1 MAQQHTPSHHS
12 QDSDPEAEQEQTAPA
27 HQASES
33 SQSPQTSD
41 PETASPAAA
50 TAADRGP
57 AASAPEE
64 AAPEGAAPGD
74 TGPRSAAPEPAASAP
89 DEAAP
94 QAATPES
101 AGPQGAGPAPEAPA
115 TPPAQAGAQPDDAGT
130 RSAEPA
136 PATSQASPAAEDKD
150 FAAIL
155 AEFEQGKA
163 AELARH
169 GDAAADGG
177 TGGAPAGASAGAG
190 QGPGAGPGAGTLTV
204 KPTPNVGQKVSG
216 KVLSITGDQVFVD
229 LGTKSEGMIEAA
241 QLRNAEGQVTVQ
253 VGDSLDAIVTAI
265 DPESGVVVLRKKAS
279 GRGGHQ
285 EVAVELR
292 QAFQYGMPVEGLVT
306 GINKGGAEVQ
316 AYNMRAFCPLSQLDL
331 RYVENP
337 QQFIGQRLKFKVAR
351 IEEGGRNRRPDIVL
365 SRRALLEEEAQAK
378 AAELRS
384 RLQVGAVMKGRVT
397 SLTAYGAFI
406 DLGGLE
412 GLLHVSEIGYSRL
425 ADPREALAVG
435 QEIEVQVIKI
445 EKGKDEKR
453 PERISLSRRALERDP
468 WRDAADRFPEGAVLT
483 GRVMRLESF
492 GAFVEVAPGL
502 EGLVHVSEFGAGRRL
517 NHAREAVQVG
527 QDVRVRV
534 LNVDP
539 VKRRIS
545 LSMALA
551 DEHHEP
557 AEEPA
562 PREPAAAGQ
571 PAGSFGALGDFFKS
585 SSQRRK

>member
-1 MAQQHTPSHHS
+1 MAQQHDPS
-12 QDSDPEAEQEQTAPA
+12 QE
-27 HQASES
+27 
-33 SQSPQTSD
+33 
-41 PETASPAAA
+41 
-50 TAADRGP
+50 
-57 AASAPEE
+57 
-64 AAPEGAAPGD
+64 
-74 TGPRSAAPEPAASAP
+74 
-89 DEAAP
+89 
-94 QAATPES
+94 
-101 AGPQGAGPAPEAPA
+101 PQGADQETRQTQSATAPTPETPQAPEAPTA
-115 TPPAQAGAQPDDAGT
+115 EAPPPTSAAPDTTQASRTTQ
-130 RSAEPA
+130 AEPQSAAPKSQPRPAVEAEPSTAPMAEADQSQAAA
-136 PATSQASPAAEDKD
+136 PATSQAAQPAAAQTAATAAPAPPEHPQAAEPAAPQAVAPATPQAAPGREENAEKAKD
-150 FAAIL
+150 FAVIL

-163 AELARH
+163 AEQQAAAAPGGRA
-169 GDAAADGG
+169 GDAPD
-177 TGGAPAGASAGAG
+177 GAPAA
-190 QGPGAGPGAGTLTV
+190 GAGPGAV
-204 KPTPNVGQKVSG
+204 KATPNVGQKVSG

-241 QLRNAEGQVTVQ
+241 QLRNAEGQLTVQ
-253 VGDSLDAIVTAI
+253 VGDGIDAIVTAI
-265 DPESGVVVLRKKAS
+265 DPESGVVVLRKKVS

-285 EVAVELR
+285 EVATELR

-316 AYNMRAFCPLSQLDL
+316 AYGMRAFCPLSQLDL

-337 QQFIGQRLKFKVAR
+337 QQFIGERLKFKVSR
-351 IEEGGRNRRPDIVL
+351 IDEGGRNRRPDIVL

-378 AAELRS
+378 AAELRA
-384 RLQVGAVMKGRVT
+384 RLHVGAVIKGRIT
-397 SLTAYGAFI
+397 SLTTYGAFV

-468 WRDAADRFPEGAVLT
+468 WRDATDRFPEGAVLP

-492 GAFVEVAPGL
+492 GAFVELAPGL
-502 EGLVHVSEFGAGRRL
+502 EGLVHVSELGAGRRL
-517 NHAREAVQVG
+517 SHAREAVQVG

-545 LSMALA
+545 LSLALA
-551 DEHHEP
+551 DEHPEP
-557 AEEPA
+557 VEEAAPPA
-562 PREPAAAGQ
+562 GQQPVGQQ
-571 PAGSFGALGDFFKS
+571 PAGQQPATFGALGDFFKS
-585 SSQRRK
+585 SNQRRK

>member
-1 MAQQHTPSHHS
+1 MEQQHETSRGPQGADQETPQTQPAQAQQDSETRQAPETPTAETPATQSAAAPPTPQAPQAGQQAAEGES
-12 QDSDPEAEQEQTAPA
+12 QPQAAETESQSRAAEAESQPQAAAKPEPEPVAEPRAAAP
-27 HQASES
+27 
-33 SQSPQTSD
+33 QSPD
-41 PETASPAAA
+41 AAA
-50 TAADRGP
+50 EPQAAEPPAPRATDPVGP
-57 AASAPEE
+57 QAA
-64 AAPEGAAPGD
+64 
-74 TGPRSAAPEPAASAP
+74 EPAAS
-89 DEAAP
+89 
-94 QAATPES
+94 QAAS
-101 AGPQGAGPAPEAPA
+101 GG
-115 TPPAQAGAQPDDAGT
+115 
-130 RSAEPA
+130 
-136 PATSQASPAAEDKD
+136 EDKD

-163 AELARH
+163 AEQQA
-169 GDAAADGG
+169 GAAAGG
-177 TGGAPAGASAGAG
+177 RAGDAPAGA
-190 QGPGAGPGAGTLTV
+190 PGAGSPGAGTV
-204 KPTPNVGQKVSG
+204 KATPNVGQKVSG

-241 QLRNAEGQVTVQ
+241 QLRNAEGQLTVQ
-253 VGDSLDAIVTAI
+253 VGDGIDAIVTAI

-279 GRGGHQ
+279 GRGGQQ
-285 EVAVELR
+285 EVATELQ
-292 QAFQYGMPVEGLVT
+292 QAFRYGMPVEGLVT

-316 AYNMRAFCPLSQLDL
+316 AYGMRAFCPLSQLDM

-337 QQFIGQRLKFKVAR
+337 QQFIGQRLKFKVSR

-378 AAELRS
+378 AAELRT
-384 RLQVGAVMKGRVT
+384 RLQVGAVIKGRVT
-397 SLTAYGAFI
+397 SLTTYGAFV

-468 WRDAADRFPEGAVLT
+468 WRDAAARFPEGAVLP

-492 GAFVEVAPGL
+492 GAFVELAPGL
-502 EGLVHVSEFGAGRRL
+502 EGLVHVSELGAGRRL
-517 NHAREAVQVG
+517 SHAREAAQVG

-557 AEEPA
+557 VEEAA

-571 PAGSFGALGDFFKS
+571 QPASFGALGDFFKS